1 MSETATVDVFHAA
14 SMQLDNRF
22 LPNFGGD
29 GSNALSRS
37 IYEIIPYESETK
49 PSLVLE
55 LYAKFNAQQTD
66 QRELHGNLILHGHV
80 DDLSKVYMGFL
91 FSPDPINGTFD
102 GLQVSATVDR
112 LETSAANNVF
122 AGFDLWTKTRPFTT
136 TDFDPSSDF
145 SAESGFDASNDWN
158 ITGAKSSTNCNA

>member
-1 MSETATVDVFHAA
+1 MSETATVDVFHEAT
-14 SMQLDNRF
+14 MKLDNRF
-22 LPNFGGD
+22 LTNFGGD

-37 IYEIIPYESETK
+37 IYEIIPYESDTK

-80 DDLSKVYMGFL
+80 DDLSKVQMGFL

-102 GLQVSATVDR
+102 GLQVSATVDTS
-112 LETSAANNVF
+112 ETNNVF
-122 AGFDLWTKTRPFTT
+122 LGYDLWTKTRPFTT

-145 SAESGFDASNDWN
+145 SAESGFDSSNDWN
-158 ITGAKSSTNCNA
+158 ITGSKSSINCNA